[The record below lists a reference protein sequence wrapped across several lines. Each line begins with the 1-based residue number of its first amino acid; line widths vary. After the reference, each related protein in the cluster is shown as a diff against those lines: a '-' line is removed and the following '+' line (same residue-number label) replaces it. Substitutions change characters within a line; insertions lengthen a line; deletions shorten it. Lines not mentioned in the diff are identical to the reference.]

1 MFCFFFKKKKYSNV
15 PIWNGLKIQKSYK
28 TVGCLGF
35 WTCCL
40 YHDETG
46 LVQPANLCVAE
57 KCVQESVAIQRTVIQ
72 RTTNSCFKMNQK
84 IREQRMVKLE
94 VVVRFCNVCFKEKKK
109 KGKTT
114 KNWSLHLFCANAFPP
129 SPPGKAAVRQGPGI
143 PQWFDGRVTGFAT
156 EMESRTLPLS
166 PRFGT

>member
-109 KGKTT
+109 AKQPRIGVFTC
-114 KNWSLHLFCANAFPP
+114 S
-129 SPPGKAAVRQGPGI
+129 VRMHSHRVLQG
-143 PQWFDGRVTGFAT
+143 RL
-156 EMESRTLPLS
+156 R
-166 PRFGT
+166 